1 MMMYANATEC
11 SLEMVLLEME
21 LEDEYNEAALDGE
34 REVAFSKIH
43 KDYFKFE
50 EELARQQIRDQ
61 W

>member
-34 REVAFSKIH
+34 REVAFSKIRE
-43 KDYFKFE
+43 DYFKFE